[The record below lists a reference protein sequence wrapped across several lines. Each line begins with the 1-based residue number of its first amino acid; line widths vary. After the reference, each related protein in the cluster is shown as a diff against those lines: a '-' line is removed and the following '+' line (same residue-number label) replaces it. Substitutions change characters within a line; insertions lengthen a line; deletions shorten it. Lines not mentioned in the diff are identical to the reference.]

1 MTFRDYMIQ
10 KLEAINP
17 APKKKETKYSTIFY
31 IPRKYSCGFLEIKIP
46 KPGTRYYKTEMRHAM
61 ERFAIHCTSWGNSI
75 ALSLA
80 YHFLEYEEQEA
91 QNKEAQK

>member
-10 KLEAINP
+10 KLEALNP

-31 IPRKYSCGFLEIKIP
+31 IPRKYSHGCFELKIP
-46 KPGTRYYKTEMRHAM
+46 KPGTRTFKKEMCYAM
-61 ERFAIHCTSWGNSI
+61 ERFAIHFTSWGNSI

-80 YHFLEYEEQEA
+80 REFLEYEEQEA
-91 QNKEAQK
+91 QNTEETK